1 MIHEQVRYQSV
12 TNWWWTDK
20 IYALKILI
28 VKWKTTIVRKIVL
41 NIIRQ
46 KVINYYRIKYLPEW
60 FTKKSDINLLQVG
73 GELIKY
79 ML

>member
-1 MIHEQVRYQSV
+1 MIYEEIRYQTV
-12 TNWWWTDK
+12 TNRRWTDK
-20 IYALKILI
+20 VYALKILI
-28 VKWKTTIVRKIVL
+28 VQWKTKIVRKIVL

-46 KVINYYRIKYLPEW
+46 KVSNYYRIKYLPEW
-60 FTKKSDINLLQVG
+60 FTKKSDINLLQIG